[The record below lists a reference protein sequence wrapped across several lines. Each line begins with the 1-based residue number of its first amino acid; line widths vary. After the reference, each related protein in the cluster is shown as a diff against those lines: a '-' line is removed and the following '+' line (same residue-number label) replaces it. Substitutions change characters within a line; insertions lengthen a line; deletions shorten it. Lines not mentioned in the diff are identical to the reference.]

1 MSPSNRVRVAVI
13 PARGGSTRVP
23 RKNVRLLSGR
33 PLVAWAV
40 LTALAAQAVDRVV
53 VSTDD
58 DEIAEAALAAGA
70 EVPFRRAPELSDDHT
85 PLVPVIADAVARL
98 GLDRDD
104 AVCCVYPTAVGLL
117 PEDLDAGAA
126 LLDASEASYVVG
138 VVRYGHPV
146 QRALAM
152 DDAGLLGMVDPDLA
166 LVRTQ
171 DLPPRWHD
179 AGQLVW
185 GRAGA
190 WADQVPVLTAARG
203 LELPAWRTIDIDTE
217 DDWARAELLRPL
229 IAVERLGYPASD
241 PEPADESEPKDP
253 A

>member
-1 MSPSNRVRVAVI
+1 MTQAGRARVAVI
-13 PARGGSTRVP
+13 PARGGSKRVP
-23 RKNVRLLSGR
+23 RKNVRLMSGR

-40 LTALAAQAVDRVV
+40 LTALSAHHVDRVV

-58 DEIAEAALAAGA
+58 AEVAEAALAAGA
-70 EVPFRRAPELSDDHT
+70 EVPFVRSADLSDDHT
-85 PLVPVIADAVARL
+85 PLVPVVADAVERL

-104 AVCCVYPTAVGLL
+104 AVCCIYPTAIGLL
-117 PEDLDAGAA
+117 PEDIDAGAV
-126 LLDASEASYVVG
+126 LLDETAASYVVG

-146 QRALAM
+146 QRALAQG
-152 DDAGLLGMVDPDLA
+152 DDGLLEMVDPSLA

-190 WADQVPVLTAARG
+190 WLDRTPVLTAARG
-203 LELPAWRTIDIDTE
+203 LELPAWRAIDLDTE
-217 DDWARAELLRPL
+217 DDWVRAELLRPL

-241 PEPADESEPKDP
+241 PEPEETA
-253 A
+253 

>member
-1 MSPSNRVRVAVI
+1 MAQASPVRVAVI
-13 PARGGSTRVP
+13 PARGGSKRVP
-23 RKNVRLLSGR
+23 RKNVRLLGGR

-40 LTALAAQAVDRVV
+40 RTALAATSVDRVV
-53 VSTDD
+53 VTTDD
-58 DEIAEAALAAGA
+58 DEVAESARAAGA

-98 GLDRDD
+98 GLGRDA

-117 PEDLDAGAA
+117 PQDLDAGAA
-126 LLDASEASYVVG
+126 LLDESAASYVVG
-138 VVRYGHPV
+138 VVRYSHPV

-152 DDAGLLGMVDPDLA
+152 DDAGLLDMVDPDLA

-171 DLPPRWHD
+171 DLPARWHD

-190 WADQVPVLTAARG
+190 WLDQTPVLTAARG
-203 LELPAWRTIDIDTE
+203 LELPAWRAVDLDTE

-241 PEPADESEPKDP
+241 SETKDP

>member
-1 MSPSNRVRVAVI
+1 MAKESRERVAVI
-13 PARGGSTRVP
+13 PARGGSKRVP
-23 RKNVRLLSGR
+23 RKNVRLMSGR

-40 LTALAAQAVDRVV
+40 ATALAAHSVDRVV

-58 DEIAEAALAAGA
+58 AEVAEAARAAGA
-70 EVPFRRAPELSDDHT
+70 EVPFVRAPELSDDHT
-85 PLVPVIADAVARL
+85 PLVPVVADAVERL
-98 GLDRDD
+98 GLPRDA

-117 PEDLDAGAA
+117 PEDLDAGSA
-126 LLDASEASYVVG
+126 LLDDTDAAYVVG

-146 QRALAM
+146 QRALAL
-152 DDAGLLGMVDPDLA
+152 DDAGLLEMVDPALA

-190 WADQVPVLTAARG
+190 WLDRTPVLTAARG
-203 LELPAWRTIDIDTE
+203 LELPAWRAIDLDTE

-241 PEPADESEPKDP
+241 SEPKDP
-253 A
+253 E